1 MKFVIRSGFV
11 VHQTKMV
18 DVQERGEIV
27 QRPQTASY
35 YEGQTV
41 DFDKDE
47 ALDHLHKLEPADKA
61 ASAFCEA
68 LVLPPQ
74 PAPAAPGA
82 IDQAA
87 LASAIASGVAQAL
100 AAMGLVP
107 GKPA

>member
-1 MKFVIRSGFV
+1 MKFVIRAGFV

-27 QRPQTASY
+27 QRPQSSSY

-61 ASAFCEA
+61 AAAFCEA
-68 LVLPPQ
+68 LVLPTQ
-74 PAPAAPGA
+74 PAPASGGA
-82 IDQAA
+82 DQAA
-87 LASAIASGVAQAL
+87 LTSAIANGVAQAL
-100 AAMGLVP
+100 VALGVVAAKP
-107 GKPA
+107 G